1 LNIILIGTV
10 TIFALT
16 YYGVISK
23 NLHRT
28 VAAMVGAVSMILF
41 GQFMGFYSAE
51 MAIGHIDFNT
61 LGLILGLMIIH
72 GLLGETGFMKY
83 LAIKTAKLSN
93 GNYYRLMALFIII
106 TAFVSAFLDNVT
118 TILLVVPV
126 TVIIA
131 KELEINPIPFL
142 IVEMISSNIG
152 GTSTL
157 IGDPPN
163 VMIASVAQ
171 IRFVDFLIYL
181 APIVMIILGI
191 TILILQLMFRDVL
204 ENDMDKFKSILELD
218 ESKCITNRPLL
229 HKSLFVM
236 FLTMFLFMIHHMIG
250 ISPWVIALMGASVLL
265 LLSLSE
271 PEEAFKYVNWTTLIF
286 FAGLFVLIGGL
297 YEAGIID
304 VIAEQILAVSSGNL
318 ALTIFIVLMVSG
330 LFAIVVGNIP
340 AVITLIPAVNIV
352 IVESGVG
359 VGYPINP
366 IWWALAL
373 GVGLGGNGTLF
384 SSPANLIVSN
394 ISEKMGYPISFR
406 KYTKLGLPI
415 TIFTL
420 FLSFLLLYGFYVI
433 LLSP

>member
-1 LNIILIGTV
+1 
-10 TIFALT
+10 
-16 YYGVISK
+16 
-23 NLHRT
+23 
-28 VAAMVGAVSMILF
+28 MVGAVSMILF

>member
-1 LNIILIGTV
+1 
-10 TIFALT
+10 
-16 YYGVISK
+16 
-23 NLHRT
+23 
-28 VAAMVGAVSMILF
+28 MVGAVSMILF

-318 ALTIFIVLMVSG
+318 ELTIFIVLMVSG